1 MASLAPVLVR
11 GRAEINR
18 AWPTRLERAA
28 LHDSDGWIGDTSHS
42 ARKSDHN
49 PDANG
54 IVHAIDVD
62 IDAVNQWTL
71 LAAVLRHPSTRYA
84 ILYDKIY
91 HRDHGFEARR
101 YTGAYHNHLHWSIE
115 HTSAARNSTTGLGL
129 AAGGTSPAPSAG
141 GRMSKFA
148 TLRKGSKGA
157 AVRTFQRATV
167 KVGSGLSVDGDFGT
181 RTRAWTV
188 AFQRT
193 SGLTADGVAGPR
205 TWCALA
211 QALLRVHGHQIAV
224 DGRWGPATYAATV
237 AFQRAAGITADGVF
251 GPTTIAAASR

>member
-1 MASLAPVLVR
+1 MATLAPVLAR

-18 AWPTRLERAA
+18 AWPGRLTQKRF
-28 LHDSDGWIGDTSHS
+28 HDSDGWIGNQAHQ
-42 ARKSDHN
+42 AKKSDHN
-49 PDANG
+49 PDGNG

-62 IDAVNQWTL
+62 IDAVNVWAL

-91 HRDHGFEARR
+91 HRQYGFEARK

-115 HTSAARNSTTGLGL
+115 HTSAARNSTTALGL
-129 AAGGTSPAPSAG
+129 AAESSPVPAG

-157 AVRTFQRATV
+157 AVRTLQRAAV
-167 KVGSGLSVDGDFGT
+167 KLGSALTVDGDFGAAT
-181 RTRAWTV
+181 HRWAV
-188 AFQRT
+188 AFQQVHK
-193 SGLTADGVAGPR
+193 LTADGVVGPQ
-205 TWCALA
+205 TWCAIA
-211 QALLRVHGHQIAV
+211 QALLRVHDHQIAV
-224 DGRWGPATYAATV
+224 DGRWGPKTHAATV

-251 GPTTIAAASR
+251 GPATMARASQ